1 MDELLWAFGSMLIVL
16 LVVYLLPL
24 GLTRKGKVILVIS
37 SFILAL
43 GGIAATAS
51 FSFFLSL
58 LILVVLILFVTYLLD
73 QRLGRWLYSK
83 EEFFVERENEDIFL
97 ETQLQTAASLEKIHQ
112 RNNHATLEPLTL
124 LKDKKE
130 KNASVEVKEESET
143 DIPFETGEEDISF
156 LLNRSISLEK
166 ETSEK
171 QEEQKNEEVDYLSE
185 IEELLNDDLDHLKTF
200 DRSSPSQ
207 NSTPIAH
214 DDHEIPVISFEEK
227 PLMKKSES
235 SNGQAK
241 KIEDFD
247 EIPVLPFYE
256 KGGDA

>member
-24 GLTRKGKVILVIS
+24 GLIKKGKVILVIS

-51 FSFFLSL
+51 FSFLLSL

-83 EEFFVERENEDIFL
+83 EESFGEREIEDIFL

-112 RNNHATLEPLTL
+112 RKNDATLEPLTL

-130 KNASVEVKEESET
+130 KNASVEVKEESGT
-143 DIPFETGEEDISF
+143 DIPFETGDEDISF

-166 ETSEK
+166 EASKK
-171 QEEQKNEEVDYLSE
+171 QEEQKHEEVDYLSE
-185 IEELLNDDLDHLKTF
+185 IEELLNDDLDHLQTI
-200 DRSSPSQ
+200 DRSTPSQ
-207 NSTPIAH
+207 NRAPIAN
-214 DDHEIPVISFEEK
+214 DDHEIPVISFENK
-227 PLMKKSES
+227 PLKKNSES

-247 EIPVLPFYE
+247 EIPVLPFHGKE
-256 KGGDA
+256 GGE